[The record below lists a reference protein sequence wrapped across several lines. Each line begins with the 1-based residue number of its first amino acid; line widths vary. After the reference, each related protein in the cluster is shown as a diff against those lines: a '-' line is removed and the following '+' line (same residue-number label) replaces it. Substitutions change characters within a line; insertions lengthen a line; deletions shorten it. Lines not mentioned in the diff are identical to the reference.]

1 MFVGYSLNDYNLNL
15 IIGWIN
21 YFQKHYKITERPKS
35 FLIDTKAPLHHECI
49 RQESRNIFVINIA
62 DLPKELTDN
71 VKVPEDLT
79 AIPGKQL
86 FTFLRI
92 ITDEDMLAKVTPF
105 EEILRDKF
113 SVFDSYNKVSHDD
126 LINTQDFGPVL
137 FQGTE
142 MTFYHYEDYKRLEEV
157 IKNGDSKILDVFQ
170 RAGISSINC
179 YEKIEEEIEI
189 PVLDETDNMF
199 MLYIN
204 NDYKAIEKSI
214 EGIADPDERLYYLK
228 LINNDQSKIYKAI
241 EESEQS
247 LKRHDFTS
255 ILLSKMRYRLSL
267 LTLFDRQQTLTKELD
282 QLFHTV
288 PMRYQDSTKYLRML
302 FESMSN
308 KLFEMQKVLDEQD
321 KRNKYGSNTWES
333 GHAFKHIWKL
343 KASAYN
349 YYFFVKKNYLPVDYF
364 TDPRRFLRYYIQA
377 ILCSYMPVDTN
388 TGNDLFGF
396 PTHHEHYKL
405 NSIDL
410 DIFIKFSDSK
420 ELESWLKKYSVN
432 SLEFEGDVD
441 LVQKY
446 KNLCESYVEI
456 HNASWKDSLLNF
468 TRILCL
474 AGLND
479 DDKRNAFSILV
490 SALEASITKSDRLI
504 EDLFEALDYYY
515 NNCTINGA
523 DLQKKQLLHVLL
535 IEEVINVLRQS
546 HDRQWSQM
554 INKLFVIADTD
565 LQTELIQRIDNISD
579 INKKASCIHRFR
591 KAIPDNYYDDWLI
604 GNVNAIW
611 TGTLFGLI
619 VSNQIGFT
627 TEIQQR
633 FVDVI
638 ESEVLER
645 IKVPGIRSYPDRL
658 SETIEQCIIMKLIG
672 ISFDISLLGKYAG
685 YSSCLQFILNPLEF
699 NYNQVDTRNVMWQ
712 NLMYSDEYGKYFKMN
727 KETILTDELQLV
739 LRGGLATVAQ
749 QKVVYGLLL
758 DRDEL
763 RGY

>member
-1 MFVGYSLNDYNLNL
+1 MCC
-15 IIGWIN
+15 
-21 YFQKHYKITERPKS
+21 Q
-35 FLIDTKAPLHHECI
+35 
-49 RQESRNIFVINIA
+49 Q
-62 DLPKELTDN
+62 
-71 VKVPEDLT
+71 
-79 AIPGKQL
+79 
-86 FTFLRI
+86 
-92 ITDEDMLAKVTPF
+92 
-105 EEILRDKF
+105 
-113 SVFDSYNKVSHDD
+113 
-126 LINTQDFGPVL
+126 
-137 FQGTE
+137 
-142 MTFYHYEDYKRLEEV
+142 
-157 IKNGDSKILDVFQ
+157 
-170 RAGISSINC
+170 
-179 YEKIEEEIEI
+179 
-189 PVLDETDNMF
+189 
-199 MLYIN
+199 
-204 NDYKAIEKSI
+204 
-214 EGIADPDERLYYLK
+214 YYLK
-228 LINNDQSKIYKAI
+228 LINTDQLKIYKAI

-255 ILLSKMRYRLSL
+255 ILMSKMRHRLSL
-267 LTLFDRQQTLTKELD
+267 WRHYDRQQALKKELD

-288 PMRYQDSTKYLRML
+288 PIRYQDSTKYLRML

-308 KLFEMQKVLDEQD
+308 KLIEMQQILDEQEI
-321 KRNKYGSNTWES
+321 RNKYGSNSWES

-343 KASAYN
+343 QASAYN

-432 SLEFEGDVD
+432 CLEFEGDVD
-441 LVQKY
+441 LIQRY

-456 HNASWKDSLLNF
+456 QNASWKDLLLNY

-479 DDKRNAFSILV
+479 DDKSNAFSILV
-490 SALEASITKSDRLI
+490 SALEATITKSDRLI
-504 EDLFEALDYYY
+504 EDLFEALYYYY

-523 DLQKKQLLHVLL
+523 DIQKKQLFHILL

-546 HDRQWSQM
+546 HNRQWSQL

-604 GNVNAIW
+604 GNVNEIS

-619 VSNQIGFT
+619 ISNQIGFT

-633 FVDVI
+633 FVDAI
-638 ESEVLER
+638 ESEALGR
-645 IKVPGIRSYPDRL
+645 IKAPGIRSYPDWL
-658 SETIEQCIIMKLIG
+658 SDTIEQCIIMKLVG
-672 ISFDISLLGKYAG
+672 IPFDMSLLGKYAEF
-685 YSSCLQFILNPLEF
+685 SPCLQFILNPLEF
-699 NYNQVDTRNVMWQ
+699 DYTQVDTRNVMWH